1 MGSSGPKLYNG
12 HTKSCT
18 FLHRDIADAINVM
31 VYTKAQGNGQDS
43 FALFILFAHEDV
55 PKLDKFLRKKFDRF
69 DPISNGDVEINDE

>member
-1 MGSSGPKLYNG
+1 
-12 HTKSCT
+12 
-18 FLHRDIADAINVM
+18 M

-55 PKLDKFLRKKFDRF
+55 PKLDRF